1 MVTKGGGTTT
11 FTATIPEGL
20 TIMAVYFI
28 VTALVGL
35 ILFEMKEFN

>member
-1 MVTKGGGTTT
+1 MVTKGAATT

-28 VTALVGL
+28 VTAPVGV